1 MDAQHTRRKV
11 AMIESDVESRT
22 QRSRPRTQKKTRG
35 QGPNFR
41 EQTLSRQRT
50 EMVEAKYLGHNF
62 SKLW

>member
-35 QGPNFR
+35 QGQGLNFR

-50 EMVEAKYLGHNF
+50 EMVEAKY
-62 SKLW
+62 